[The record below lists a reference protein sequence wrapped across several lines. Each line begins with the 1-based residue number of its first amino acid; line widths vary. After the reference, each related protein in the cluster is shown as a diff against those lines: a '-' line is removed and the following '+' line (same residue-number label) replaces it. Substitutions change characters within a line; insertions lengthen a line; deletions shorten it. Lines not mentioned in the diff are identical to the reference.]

1 MSERQKTVA
10 LIGARGHVGAELMR
24 LLFAHRGFDLVLV
37 SSREYAGE
45 AVARH
50 VAGAPDGLHF
60 EAATA
65 AQVAEREPDA
75 CILALPNGLADAW
88 VGEIAARR
96 PQTVIVDVSAD
107 YRFDL
112 GWHYG
117 LPELRP
123 TPPGTTR
130 IANPGCYATAMQLAI
145 APVAGIIA
153 SPPHC
158 FGVSGY
164 SGAGTTPSP
173 RNDPARLQ
181 DNLMPYQPTGHLH
194 EREVSFQLP
203 TAVRFTPH
211 VAAFFRGISM
221 TVGMELDGSYELA
234 AIVQKYEEAYAGAP
248 LLRVSTAI
256 PEVAANAGHHHAC
269 VGGFQ
274 LDAAGRYLVAFATL
288 DNLLKGAATQ
298 ALQNLNLTCGYA
310 ELEGIPH
317 A

>member
-1 MSERQKTVA
+1 MTDVQKTVA

-24 LLFAHRGFDLVLV
+24 LMFAHPGFDPLLV
-37 SSREYAGE
+37 SSREYAGQ
-45 AVARH
+45 AVAAH
-50 VAGAPDGLHF
+50 AEGAPGGLLF

-65 AQVAEREPDA
+65 AQVAERDPDV
-75 CILALPNGLADAW
+75 CILALPNGLANPW
-88 VGEIAARR
+88 VEEIAMRR
-96 PQTVIVDVSAD
+96 PQTVIIDVSAD
-107 YRFDL
+107 YRFDP

-117 LPELRP
+117 LPELHP
-123 TPPGTTR
+123 TPVGATR
-130 IANPGCYATAMQLAI
+130 ISNPGCYATAMQLAI
-145 APVAGIIA
+145 APVAAILA

-173 RNDPARLQ
+173 RNDPARLR

-194 EREVSFQLP
+194 EREVSFHLP

-221 TVGMELDGSYELA
+221 TVGMELDGSYELE
-234 AIVQKYEEAYAGAP
+234 AIVERYQDAYADAP
-248 LLRVSTAI
+248 LLRVSSTI

-274 LDAAGRYLVAFATL
+274 LDDAGRYLVTFATL

-298 ALQNLNLTCGYA
+298 ALQNLNLACGFA

-317 A
+317 G